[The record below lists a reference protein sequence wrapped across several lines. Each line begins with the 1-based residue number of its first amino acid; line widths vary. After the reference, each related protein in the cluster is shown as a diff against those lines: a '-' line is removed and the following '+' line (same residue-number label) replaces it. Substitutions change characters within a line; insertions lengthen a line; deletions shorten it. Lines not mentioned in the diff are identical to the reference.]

1 MSEAVGSGG
10 SGGAPGETG
19 GPPAGRF
26 VGKMRARG
34 PLLAV
39 ELRPPP
45 AGLSRGGA
53 METWIDLA
61 HAIRRLAA
69 SEAFLLLTDNAVGE
83 AEEENLHHL
92 AANLTG
98 QVDPA
103 LVVPFLTCKHPLEY
117 CHMYAARARARGV
130 EALTVVGGDVG
141 VGAPRCVPHAY
152 LLRQA
157 LRERLPDLA
166 LGGWANPH
174 RDASRQIEY
183 LLQPGF
189 EADYY
194 LTQVVSHHDLPALEG
209 WLEEAGARGLA
220 LPGAFGVFLYRSA
233 NPAMLE
239 RLASYFPVPAEAITR
254 ELEGGATAEE
264 ICARSIVALRRLGID
279 KIYLCNLGG
288 RGAAER
294 FRRIAQAVDA
304 AS

>member
-1 MSEAVGSGG
+1 MIEAAGPGG
-10 SGGAPGETG
+10 GRGAPVTG
-19 GPPAGRF
+19 F
-26 VGKMRARG
+26 VARMRAGG

-39 ELRPPP
+39 ELRPPR

-69 SEAFLLLTDNAVGE
+69 REAFLLLTDNAVGE

-92 AANLTG
+92 ATNLTG
-98 QVDPA
+98 QVDPG

-130 EALTVVGGDVG
+130 EALTVVGGDEG

-152 LLRQA
+152 VLRQA

-174 RDASRQIEY
+174 RDAGQQIEY
-183 LLQPGF
+183 LRRPDF

-194 LTQVVSHHDLPALEG
+194 LTQVVSHHDLPALG
-209 WLEEAGARGLA
+209 RWLEEARARGLS

-239 RLASYFPVPAEAITR
+239 RLASYFPVPSEAITR
-254 ELEGGATAEE
+254 EFENGATAEE
-264 ICARSIVALRRLGID
+264 ICARSIVALRGLGID
-279 KIYLCNLGG
+279 NIYLCNLGG